1 MNCLV
6 ITGGDAPKAETLR
19 LLSAR
24 CQLVIAADSGIDT
37 AVSASIIP
45 DVAVGDFDS
54 TAYSIASI
62 ASQGVS
68 VVRYPEDKDDT
79 DTEIALRLAR
89 EKGADYIILAGA
101 GGGRLDHLLAV
112 FTIFSR
118 RFHPDE
124 WQTKE
129 DSIFCVPIGM
139 TKHFRAAEQSF
150 VSIFPLGES
159 SAGMR
164 SKNLKW
170 ALDGLIWDRGSFGI
184 SNRCVGPEF
193 SVTAGTCPLLVITP
207 SGTESF

>member
-6 ITGGDAPKAETLR
+6 VTGGDAPKAETLQR
-19 LLSAR
+19 LAAR
-24 CQLVIAADSGIDT
+24 CQLVIAADSGVDT
-37 AVSASIIP
+37 AASALIIP

-54 TAYSIASI
+54 TAFSLASI
-62 ASQGVS
+62 SSQGVS
-68 VVRYPEDKDDT
+68 IMQYPEDKDDT
-79 DTEIALRLAR
+79 DTEIALSLAR

-118 RFHPDE
+118 KFHPDE

-129 DSIFCVPIGM
+129 DSIFYVPAGK
-139 TKHFRAAEQSF
+139 TRHFRAAKQSF
-150 VSIFPLGES
+150 ISIFPLGERS
-159 SAGMR
+159 VGMH

-170 ALDGLIWDRGSFGI
+170 ELDGLVWERGSFGI
-184 SNRCVGPEF
+184 SNRSVGSEF
-193 SVTAGTCPLLVITP
+193 SIIAGSCPLLVITP